1 MPLNFA
7 WAGYRVAIA
16 LSHHNKLPA
25 MPNKTHTQN
34 HEEMADAI
42 FSDREK
48 QILEMIARGMTSR
61 EISDELGLSENTVET
76 HRKRMISRIE
86 AKNIFGVFHYTISR
100 GILEPTVFG
109 DPYLL

>member
-1 MPLNFA
+1 MQNQK
-7 WAGYRVAIA
+7 
-16 LSHHNKLPA
+16 H
-25 MPNKTHTQN
+25 THTDTTV
-34 HEEMADAI
+34 DAN
-42 FSDREK
+42 FSEREK
-48 QILEMIARGMTSR
+48 QILEMIAQGMTSK
-61 EISDELGLSENTVET
+61 EIADALRLSENTVES

>member
-1 MPLNFA
+1 
-7 WAGYRVAIA
+7 
-16 LSHHNKLPA
+16 
-25 MPNKTHTQN
+25 MPNIKYTQN
-34 HEEMADAI
+34 QEAESEAT

-48 QILEMIARGMTSR
+48 QILEMIAKGMTSR

>member
-1 MPLNFA
+1 
-7 WAGYRVAIA
+7 
-16 LSHHNKLPA
+16 
-25 MPNKTHTQN
+25 MPNIKYTQN
-34 HEEMADAI
+34 QEAESEAI

-48 QILEMIARGMTSR
+48 QILEMIAKGMTSR

>member
-1 MPLNFA
+1 
-7 WAGYRVAIA
+7 
-16 LSHHNKLPA
+16 
-25 MPNKTHTQN
+25 MPNTKYTQIQ
-34 HEEMADAI
+34 EDIADAI

-48 QILEMIARGMTSR
+48 QILEMIAQGMTSR
-61 EISDELGLSENTVET
+61 EIADVLGLSENTVES
-76 HRKRMISRIE
+76 HRKRMINRVA